1 MRWTNP
7 RPTPGFCRR
16 FAERVVETH
25 VAKGQLRGELPV
37 GESLARA
44 YGSIETS
51 VSRVSGGPFEF
62 SILFGTSMVAG
73 TGTDSHTRTQQA
85 WLRSVRAPAGIM
97 ENEDMVSC
105 QGSIQNL
112 IRLPCP
118 MLLPRR
124 NLVQPTKPSVSP
136 SHCIP
141 SGAPYSPEESWCWM
155 RWSPLG
161 CSGCKMGAAWVPNP
175 RAFRRPLDKGIPN
188 LWQLVLSTATL
199 IAYQEEWNG
208 GN

>member
-7 RPTPGFCRR
+7 RPTPGFWRR

-97 ENEDMVSC
+97 ETKIWFHAKVAYKISSAC
-105 QGSIQNL
+105 PV
-112 IRLPCP
+112 PCFYP
-118 MLLPRR
+118 AEIWYNTRS
-124 NLVQPTKPSVSP
+124 Q
-136 SHCIP
+136 
-141 SGAPYSPEESWCWM
+141 
-155 RWSPLG
+155 
-161 CSGCKMGAAWVPNP
+161 
-175 RAFRRPLDKGIPN
+175 AFRRVTVFRRVRPTRLRN
-188 LWQLVLSTATL
+188 LGA
-199 IAYQEEWNG
+199 G
-208 GN
+208 